1 MQSIFKKRWG
11 LLMKKLLAVLL
22 FIGVSF
28 LSADDEDFSY
38 TYFDLSAVQAD
49 DTGYDATVSLGLP
62 FSLYLRG
69 TLEDI
74 DAEIENAIFQK
85 SSSIVSLG
93 THVSIADL
101 LKNVTKDG
109 FKFNFARFMDF
120 YAELGTDKWELEN
133 IEGVTEEGTDAY
145 IQGGIRVGDSDG
157 WELSV
162 YLENRSLAEVEINKD
177 NGKAEY
183 TLSDDVNNTLG
194 IKFINNFHENM
205 SLNINLDNDDSIG
218 STASIGIR
226 FRL

>member
-1 MQSIFKKRWG
+1 
-11 LLMKKLLAVLL
+11 MKKLLAVLL
-22 FIGVSF
+22 FIGGPF
-28 LSADDEDFSY
+28 ISADDEDFSY
-38 TYFDLSAVQAD
+38 TYLDLSAVQAE

-69 TLEDI
+69 SIEGVDI
-74 DAEIENAIFQK
+74 EIENAIFEK
-85 SSSIVSLG
+85 SSSIISIG
-93 THVSIADL
+93 TYVSIADL

-133 IEGVTEEGTDAY
+133 IDGVSEEGTDAY
-145 IQGGIRVGDSDG
+145 IQGGIRVGDSEG

-162 YLENRSLAEVEINKD
+162 YLENRSLAEVEINQE
-177 NGKAEY
+177 NGKADY

-194 IKFINNFHENM
+194 IKFINNFQENM
-205 SLNINLDNDDSIG
+205 SMNINLDNDDVIG
-218 STASIGIR
+218 STVSIGIR

>member
-1 MQSIFKKRWG
+1 
-11 LLMKKLLAVLL
+11 MKKLLAVLL

-157 WELSV
+157 WELSI

-183 TLSDDVNNTLG
+183 TLSDNVNNTLG

>member
-1 MQSIFKKRWG
+1 
-11 LLMKKLLAVLL
+11 MKKLLAVLL

-69 TLEDI
+69 TIEDI

-109 FKFNFARFMDF
+109 FKFNFARFLDF
-120 YAELGTDKWELEN
+120 YAELGADKWELEN

-157 WELSV
+157 WELSI

-183 TLSDDVNNTLG
+183 TLSDNVNNTLG

>member
-1 MQSIFKKRWG
+1 
-11 LLMKKLLAVLL
+11 MKKLLAVLL

-85 SSSIVSLG
+85 SSSIVSIG

-109 FKFNFARFMDF
+109 FKFNFARFLDF
-120 YAELGTDKWELEN
+120 YAELGADKWELEN

-205 SLNINLDNDDSIG
+205 SMNINLDNDDVIG
-218 STASIGIR
+218 STTSVGIR

>member
-1 MQSIFKKRWG
+1 
-11 LLMKKLLAVLL
+11 MKKLLAVLL

-120 YAELGTDKWELEN
+120 YAELGNDKWELEN
-133 IEGVTEEGTDAY
+133 IEGLTEEGTDAY

>member
-1 MQSIFKKRWG
+1 
-11 LLMKKLLAVLL
+11 MKKLLAVLL

-28 LSADDEDFSY
+28 TSADDEDFSY

-120 YAELGTDKWELEN
+120 YAELGADKWELEN

-157 WELSV
+157 WELSI
-162 YLENRSLAEVEINKD
+162 YLENRSLAEVEVNID

>member
-1 MQSIFKKRWG
+1 
-11 LLMKKLLAVLL
+11 MKKLLAVLL

-28 LSADDEDFSY
+28 TSADDEDFSY

-69 TLEDI
+69 TVEDI

-101 LKNVTKDG
+101 LKNVTKNG

-120 YAELGTDKWELEN
+120 YAELGADKWELEN

-157 WELSV
+157 WELSI

>member
-1 MQSIFKKRWG
+1 
-11 LLMKKLLAVLL
+11 MKKLLAVLL

-109 FKFNFARFMDF
+109 FKFNFARFLDF
-120 YAELGTDKWELEN
+120 YAELGADKWELEN

-157 WELSV
+157 WELSI
-162 YLENRSLAEVEINKD
+162 YLENRILAEVEINKD

-183 TLSDDVNNTLG
+183 TLSDDVNNTFG

>member
-1 MQSIFKKRWG
+1 
-11 LLMKKLLAVLL
+11 MKKLLAVLL

-38 TYFDLSAVQAD
+38 TYFDLSVVQAD

-109 FKFNFARFMDF
+109 FKFNFARFLDF
-120 YAELGTDKWELEN
+120 YAELGADKWELEN

-157 WELSV
+157 WELSI
-162 YLENRSLAEVEINKD
+162 YLENRSLAEVEINKN

>member
-1 MQSIFKKRWG
+1 
-11 LLMKKLLAVLL
+11 MKKLLAVLL

-28 LSADDEDFSY
+28 TSADDEDFSY

-120 YAELGTDKWELEN
+120 YAELGADKWELEN

-157 WELSV
+157 WELSI

>member
-1 MQSIFKKRWG
+1 
-11 LLMKKLLAVLL
+11 MKKLLAVLL
-22 FIGVSF
+22 FFGVSF

-49 DTGYDATVSLGLP
+49 NTGYDATFSLGLP

-69 TLEDI
+69 SVEDI
-74 DAEIENAIFQK
+74 DAEIENAIFEK
-85 SSSIVSLG
+85 SSSIVTLG
-93 THVSIADL
+93 AHVSIADL

-120 YAELGTDKWELEN
+120 YAELGSDKWELEN
-133 IEGVTEEGTDAY
+133 IDGVSEEGTDAY
-145 IQGGIRVGDSDG
+145 IQGGIRIGDSEG

-162 YLENRSLAEVEINKD
+162 YLENRSLAEVEISQD

-194 IKFINNFHENM
+194 IKFTNNFQENM
-205 SLNINLDNDDSIG
+205 SMNINLDNDDVIG

>member
-1 MQSIFKKRWG
+1 
-11 LLMKKLLAVLL
+11 MKKLLAVLL

-93 THVSIADL
+93 MHVSIADL

-133 IEGVTEEGTDAY
+133 IEGVSEEGTDAY

-157 WELSV
+157 WELSI

>member
-93 THVSIADL
+93 MHVSIADL
-101 LKNVTKDG
+101 LKNVTKNG

-133 IEGVTEEGTDAY
+133 IEGVSEEGTDAY

-157 WELSV
+157 WELSI
-162 YLENRSLAEVEINKD
+162 YLENRSLAEVEINGFPK
-177 NGKAEY
+177 
-183 TLSDDVNNTLG
+183 
-194 IKFINNFHENM
+194 
-205 SLNINLDNDDSIG
+205 NLLLCLANLLH
-218 STASIGIR
+218 TPR
-226 FRL
+226 

>member
-1 MQSIFKKRWG
+1 
-11 LLMKKLLAVLL
+11 MKKLLAVLL
-22 FIGVSF
+22 FFGVSF
-28 LSADDEDFSY
+28 ISADDEDFSY
-38 TYFDLSAVQAD
+38 TYFDLSLVQAD
-49 DTGYDATVSLGLP
+49 NTGYDATFSLGLP

-69 TLEDI
+69 SIEDI
-74 DAEIENAIFQK
+74 DAEIENAIFEK
-85 SSSIVSLG
+85 SSSIVTLG

-120 YAELGTDKWELEN
+120 YAELGADKWKLEN
-133 IEGVTEEGTDAY
+133 IDGVSEDGTDAY
-145 IQGGIRVGDSDG
+145 IQGGIRVGDSEG

-162 YLENRSLAEVEINKD
+162 YLENRSLAEVEISQE

-183 TLSDDVNNTLG
+183 MLSDEVNNTLG
-194 IKFINNFHENM
+194 IKFTNNFQENM
-205 SLNINLDNDDSIG
+205 SLNINLDNDDVIG

>member
-1 MQSIFKKRWG
+1 
-11 LLMKKLLAVLL
+11 MKKLLAVFLT
-22 FIGVSF
+22 FGVSF

-38 TYFDLSAVQAD
+38 TYLDFSAVQAE
-49 DTGYDATVSLGLP
+49 DTGYDATLSLGLP

-69 TLEDI
+69 SLENVDT
-74 DAEIENAIFQK
+74 EIKNSFFKK
-85 SSSIVSLG
+85 SSSIISLG
-93 THVSIADL
+93 THISIADI

-133 IEGVTEEGTDAY
+133 TQGATEEGTDAY
-145 IQGGIRVGDSDG
+145 LQGGIRVGDSEG

-162 YLENRSLAEVEINKD
+162 YLENRSLAEVEISQE

-194 IKFINNFHENM
+194 IKFTNNFQENM
-205 SLNINLDNDDSIG
+205 SLNINFDNDDVIG
-218 STASIGIR
+218 STASVGIR

>member
-1 MQSIFKKRWG
+1 
-11 LLMKKLLAVLL
+11 MKKLLAVLL
-22 FIGVSF
+22 FIWGSF
-28 LSADDEDFSY
+28 ISADDEDFSY
-38 TYFDLSAVQAD
+38 TYLDLSIVQAEN
-49 DTGYDATVSLGLP
+49 TGYDATLSLGLP

-69 TLEDI
+69 SIEGI
-74 DAEIENAIFQK
+74 DTEIENAIFEK
-85 SSSIVSLG
+85 SSSIISLG

-133 IEGVTEEGTDAY
+133 IDGVSEEGTDAY
-145 IQGGIRVGDSDG
+145 IQGGIRVGDSEG
-157 WELSV
+157 WELSI
-162 YLENRSLAEVEINKD
+162 YLENRSLAEVEINQE

-194 IKFINNFHENM
+194 IKFINNFQENM
-205 SLNINLDNDDSIG
+205 SMNINLDNDDVIG

>member
-1 MQSIFKKRWG
+1 
-11 LLMKKLLAVLL
+11 MKNLLAVLL

-62 FSLYLRG
+62 FSLSLRG
-69 TLEDI
+69 TIEDI

-120 YAELGTDKWELEN
+120 YAELGADKWELEN

-145 IQGGIRVGDSDG
+145 IQCRIRVGDSDG
-157 WELSV
+157 WELSI
-162 YLENRSLAEVEINKD
+162 YLENRSLAEVEVNID

>member
-1 MQSIFKKRWG
+1 MRLVLIEMG

-22 FIGVSF
+22 FFGVSF
-28 LSADDEDFSY
+28 LPADDEDFSY

-49 DTGYDATVSLGLP
+49 DTGYDATVSIGLP

-69 TLEDI
+69 SMEDV
-74 DAEIENAIFQK
+74 DVEIESAAFQK

-93 THVSIADL
+93 THVSIADV
-101 LKNVTKDG
+101 LKNVTKGG

-120 YAELGTDKWELEN
+120 YAELGADKWELKN
-133 IEGVTEEGTDAY
+133 IEGVSEEGTNAY
-145 IQGGIRVGDSDG
+145 IQGGIRLGDSDG
-157 WELSV
+157 WELSI
-162 YLENRSLAEVEINKD
+162 YLENRSLAEVETNQES
-177 NGKAEY
+177 GLAEY

-194 IKFINNFHENM
+194 IKFINNLNDNM
-205 SLNINLDNDDSIG
+205 SVNFNLDNDDSIG

>member
-1 MQSIFKKRWG
+1 
-11 LLMKKLLAVLL
+11 MKKLLAVLL
-22 FIGVSF
+22 FFGVSF

-49 DTGYDATVSLGLP
+49 NTGYDATFSLGLP

-69 TLEDI
+69 SVEDI
-74 DAEIENAIFQK
+74 DAEIENAIFEK
-85 SSSIVSLG
+85 SSSIVTLG

-120 YAELGTDKWELEN
+120 YAELGSDKWELEN
-133 IEGVTEEGTDAY
+133 IDGVSEEGTDAY
-145 IQGGIRVGDSDG
+145 IQGGIRIGDSEG

-162 YLENRSLAEVEINKD
+162 YLENRSLAEVEISQE

-194 IKFINNFHENM
+194 IKFTNNFQENM
-205 SLNINLDNDDSIG
+205 SMNINIDNDDVIG

>member
-1 MQSIFKKRWG
+1 
-11 LLMKKLLAVLL
+11 MKKLLAVLL

-38 TYFDLSAVQAD
+38 TYFDISAVQAD

-120 YAELGTDKWELEN
+120 YAELGADKWELEN

-157 WELSV
+157 WELSI

>member
-1 MQSIFKKRWG
+1 
-11 LLMKKLLAVLL
+11 MKKLLAVLL
-22 FIGVSF
+22 FFGVSF

-49 DTGYDATVSLGLP
+49 NTGYDATFSLGLP

-69 TLEDI
+69 SVEDI
-74 DAEIENAIFQK
+74 DAEIENAIFEK
-85 SSSIVSLG
+85 SSSIVTLG
-93 THVSIADL
+93 AHVSIADL

-120 YAELGTDKWELEN
+120 YAELGSDKWELEN
-133 IEGVTEEGTDAY
+133 IDGVSEEGTDAY
-145 IQGGIRVGDSDG
+145 IQGGIRIGDSEG

-162 YLENRSLAEVEINKD
+162 YLENRSLAEVEISQD

-194 IKFINNFHENM
+194 IKFTNNFQENM
-205 SLNINLDNDDSIG
+205 SMNINIDNDDVIG

>member
-1 MQSIFKKRWG
+1 
-11 LLMKKLLAVLL
+11 MKKLLAVLL
-22 FIGVSF
+22 FFGVSF

-49 DTGYDATVSLGLP
+49 NTGYDATFSLGLP

-69 TLEDI
+69 SVEDI
-74 DAEIENAIFQK
+74 DAEIENAIFEK
-85 SSSIVSLG
+85 SSSIVTLG

-120 YAELGTDKWELEN
+120 YAELGSGKWELEN
-133 IEGVTEEGTDAY
+133 IDGVSEEGTDAY
-145 IQGGIRVGDSDG
+145 IQGGIRVGDSEG

-162 YLENRSLAEVEINKD
+162 YLENRSLAEVEISQE

-194 IKFINNFHENM
+194 IKFTNNFQENM
-205 SLNINLDNDDSIG
+205 SLNINIDNDDVIG

>member
-1 MQSIFKKRWG
+1 
-11 LLMKKLLAVLL
+11 MKKLLAVFLS
-22 FIGVSF
+22 FGVSF

-38 TYFDLSAVQAD
+38 TYLDLSAVQAE
-49 DTGYDATVSLGLP
+49 DTGYDATLSLGLP

-69 TLEDI
+69 SLEDI
-74 DAEIENAIFQK
+74 DTEIENSFFKK
-85 SSSIVSLG
+85 SSSIISLG
-93 THVSIADL
+93 THISIADI

-133 IEGVTEEGTDAY
+133 IDGVSEEGTDAY
-145 IQGGIRVGDSDG
+145 IQGGIRVGDSEG

-162 YLENRSLAEVEINKD
+162 YLENRSLAEIEINQE
-177 NGKAEY
+177 NGKADY

-205 SLNINLDNDDSIG
+205 SMNINLDNDDVIG

>member
-38 TYFDLSAVQAD
+38 TYFDISAVQAD

-120 YAELGTDKWELEN
+120 YAELGADKWELEN

-157 WELSV
+157 WELSI

-205 SLNINLDNDDSIG
+205 SLNIWGKNYIHYFWWL
-218 STASIGIR
+218 
-226 FRL
+226 

>member
-1 MQSIFKKRWG
+1 MG

-22 FIGVSF
+22 FFGVSF

-49 DTGYDATVSLGLP
+49 NTGYDATFSLGLP

-69 TLEDI
+69 SVEDI
-74 DAEIENAIFQK
+74 DAEIENAIFEK
-85 SSSIVSLG
+85 SSSIVTLG

-120 YAELGTDKWELEN
+120 YAELGADKWELEN
-133 IEGVTEEGTDAY
+133 IDGVSEEGTDAY
-145 IQGGIRVGDSDG
+145 IQGGIRIGDSEG

-162 YLENRSLAEVEINKD
+162 YLENRSLAEVEISQE

-194 IKFINNFHENM
+194 IKFTNNFQENM
-205 SLNINLDNDDSIG
+205 SMNINLDNDDVIG

>member
-1 MQSIFKKRWG
+1 MG
-11 LLMKKLLAVLL
+11 VLMKKLLAVLL
-22 FIGVSF
+22 TFGVSF

-38 TYFDLSAVQAD
+38 TYLDFSAVQAE
-49 DTGYDATVSLGLP
+49 DTGYDATLSLGLP

-69 TLEDI
+69 SLEDI
-74 DAEIENAIFQK
+74 DVEIENSIFKK

-93 THVSIADL
+93 THVSIADI
-101 LKNVTKDG
+101 LKNVTKNG
-109 FKFNFARFMDF
+109 FSFNFARFMDF
-120 YAELGTDKWELEN
+120 YAELGADKWELEN
-133 IEGVTEEGTDAY
+133 IDGVSEDGTDAY
-145 IQGGIRVGDSDG
+145 IQGGIRVGDSEG

>member
-1 MQSIFKKRWG
+1 
-11 LLMKKLLAVLL
+11 MKKLLAVLL
-22 FIGVSF
+22 FFGVSF

-49 DTGYDATVSLGLP
+49 NTGYDATFSLGLP

-69 TLEDI
+69 SVEDI
-74 DAEIENAIFQK
+74 DAEIENTIFEK
-85 SSSIVSLG
+85 SSSIVTLG

-120 YAELGTDKWELEN
+120 YAELGSDKWELEN
-133 IEGVTEEGTDAY
+133 IDGVSEEGTDAY
-145 IQGGIRVGDSDG
+145 IQGGIRIGDSEG

-162 YLENRSLAEVEINKD
+162 YLENRSLAEVEISQE

-194 IKFINNFHENM
+194 IKFTNNFQKNM
-205 SLNINLDNDDSIG
+205 SMNINLDNDDVIG

>member
-1 MQSIFKKRWG
+1 
-11 LLMKKLLAVLL
+11 MKKLLAVLL
-22 FIGVSF
+22 FIGDSF

-109 FKFNFARFMDF
+109 FKFNFARFLDF
-120 YAELGTDKWELEN
+120 YAELGADKWELEN

-157 WELSV
+157 WELSI

-183 TLSDDVNNTLG
+183 TLSADVNNTLG

>member
-1 MQSIFKKRWG
+1 
-11 LLMKKLLAVLL
+11 MKKLLAVLL

-101 LKNVTKDG
+101 LKNVTKNG

-133 IEGVTEEGTDAY
+133 IEGLTEEGTDAY

>member
-1 MQSIFKKRWG
+1 
-11 LLMKKLLAVLL
+11 MKKLLAAFL
-22 FIGVSF
+22 FFGVTF
-28 LSADDEDFSY
+28 VSADDEDFSY
-38 TYFDLSAVQAD
+38 TYLDFSAVQAE
-49 DTGYDATVSLGLP
+49 DTGYDATLSLGLP

-69 TLEDI
+69 SLEDI
-74 DAEIENAIFQK
+74 DVEIENSIFKK

-93 THVSIADL
+93 THVSIADI
-101 LKNVTKDG
+101 LKNVTKNG
-109 FKFNFARFMDF
+109 FSFNFARFMDF
-120 YAELGTDKWELEN
+120 YAELGADKWELEN
-133 IEGVTEEGTDAY
+133 IDGVSEDGTDAY
-145 IQGGIRVGDSDG
+145 IQGGIRVGDSEG

>member
-1 MQSIFKKRWG
+1 
-11 LLMKKLLAVLL
+11 MKKLLAVLL

-120 YAELGTDKWELEN
+120 YAELGADKWELEN

-157 WELSV
+157 WELSI

-183 TLSDDVNNTLG
+183 TLSDDENNTIG

>member
-1 MQSIFKKRWG
+1 
-11 LLMKKLLAVLL
+11 MKKLLAVLL